1 MRKRIVRLFSIFLWT
16 ISVCE
21 GSPFVARTADGTAD
35 FCGFPHAWTARRG
48 HNLKIGVL
56 CHDLTDGRWG
66 KAQLVKLAPE
76 SIAHQM
82 TTLEF
87 LSGKQVRPKVVS
99 KNERG
104 EVDQALETIARAGVS
119 PVSINDEG
127 MREGA
132 VVLRGNGLS

>member
-1 MRKRIVRLFSIFLWT
+1 MCLFSIFLWT

-21 GSPFVARTADGTAD
+21 GSPLVARTADGTAN
-35 FCGFPHAWTARRG
+35 FCGFPCAWTASRG
-48 HNLKIGVL
+48 DRLKIGVL
-56 CHDLTDGRWG
+56 CHNQTDGGWG
-66 KAQLVKLAPE
+66 KAQVVNLTPE
-76 SIAHQM
+76 SIAYQM

-104 EVDQALETIARAGVS
+104 EADQALEADAWAGVS
-119 PVSINDEG
+119 LVCINNEG

-132 VVLRGNGLS
+132 TVLRRNG